1 MNENSCEMAW
11 WLLKYK
17 IYFRAKGYS
26 EAMKDENSEET
37 DAKLSELVEVLNEM
51 LSIEK
56 EMTTVR
62 DDDGQSVQD

>member
-26 EAMKDENSEET
+26 EAMKDERSEEM
-37 DAKLSELVEVLNEM
+37 DAKLSELLEVLNEM
-51 LSIEK
+51 VSMEK
-56 EMTTVR
+56 R
-62 DDDGQSVQD
+62 